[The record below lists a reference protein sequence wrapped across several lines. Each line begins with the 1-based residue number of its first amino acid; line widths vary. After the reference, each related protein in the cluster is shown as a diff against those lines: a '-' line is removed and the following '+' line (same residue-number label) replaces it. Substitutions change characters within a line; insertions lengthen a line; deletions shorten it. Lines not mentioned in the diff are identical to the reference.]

1 MSTRC
6 LIWFVSGSRH
16 SVPRAVVKE
25 FAEDLKRYDI
35 HEVIGDRYG
44 GEWPRERFLTHGI
57 NYKLSEKTKSEIYQ
71 AALPMLNSG
80 RVELL
85 DNKTLRTQLVG
96 LERRTSRGGRDT
108 SIIGQAGA
116 TMSRMPRQAP

>member
-1 MSTRC
+1 MTLGIAHAESD
-6 LIWFVSGSRH
+6 
-16 SVPRAVVKE
+16 RAVLDLVRERKPPFSPEAVVTE
-25 FAEDLKRYDI
+25 FAEDLKRYGI
-35 HEVIGDRYG
+35 NEVIGDRYG

-57 NYKLSEKTKSEIYQ
+57 HYRISEKTKSEIYQ

-96 LERRTSRGGRDT
+96 LERRTSRGGRD
-108 SIIGQAGA
+108 SH
-116 TMSRMPRQAP
+116 